1 MSKKETEKVTD
12 RPIETSVGDKGKAA
26 NGSAGTGTAPQVAVV
41 ADTVVSAPA
50 INRPPN
56 RNELISPTS
65 SIHMSHMLL
74 QSPSTPGS
82 ENVSRDISRNN
93 SDDDLLRKR

>member
-12 RPIETSVGDKGKAA
+12 RPIEMSVGDNGKAA

-41 ADTVVSAPA
+41 ADSVVGAPA
-50 INRPPN
+50 IIRPPVV
-56 RNELISPTS
+56 SPTS